1 MKATTSRQYS
11 SKASWS
17 VKLIG
22 AILMISALV
31 DYLILLIPPNLLN
44 RTWQLNVTSQLVDRG
59 IVPMV
64 GMALVLVGFWMDS
77 VASGGSQKPSQ
88 PLTDLRFWVALLA
101 SLLGLLYL
109 LLFPLHLNNTR
120 LARTEAL
127 SRIEQQATQAESQL
141 ENQLGSNQFQQQIEQ
156 RKSQL
161 KNQLNTLLQ
170 NEDELNRLL
179 EREDLPQ
186 PFREVLEQS
195 QSNPAALDQFLEQQA
210 DSLPTQLLTQIRE
223 RKQRLEDQAKTRT
236 LKSSLQTGIS
246 SLLLAIAYIGVGWT
260 GLKSLGILGG
270 GSSRRKAA
278 G

>member
-11 SKASWS
+11 SMASWS

-22 AILMISALV
+22 AILIISALV
-31 DYLILLIPPNLLN
+31 DYLILLIPPDLLN

-64 GMALVLVGFWMDS
+64 GMALVLVGFWMDN
-77 VASGGSQKPSQ
+77 VASGGSQKPTQ
-88 PLTDLRFWVALLA
+88 PLSDLRFWVALLA
-101 SLLGLLYL
+101 TVLGLLYL

-170 NEDELNRLL
+170 NEEELNRLL

-195 QSNPAALDQFLEQQA
+195 QSNPQALDQFLEQQA

-270 GSSRRKAA
+270 GSRRKAA

>member
-11 SKASWS
+11 SNASWS

-22 AILMISALV
+22 AILVISALV

-64 GMALVLVGFWMDS
+64 GMALVLLGFWMES

-101 SLLGLLYL
+101 SVLGLLYL

-120 LARTEAL
+120 LAWTEAL

-246 SLLLAIAYIGVGWT
+246 SLLLAIGYIGVGWT
-260 GLKSLGILGG
+260 GLKSSGILGG
-270 GSSRRKAA
+270 GGSRRKVA